1 MRTTGTVKWFNDA
14 KGYGFIKAESGEE
27 DCYVHHSRIQGP
39 GFHTLAAGERVEF
52 DLVSGNTGRIAE
64 NVVRLGAN

>member
-1 MRTTGTVKWFNDA
+1 MRTTGTVKWFNDT
-14 KGYGFIKAESGEE
+14 KGYGIIHPEGADE

-39 GFHTLAAGERVEF
+39 GFHTLTPGERVEF

-64 NVVRLGAN
+64 NVVRLTG